1 MSINEYICVYF
12 CIYLHNHLYL
22 CAHLCIYLYFDVYRQ
37 LRCNMRGIAETSGAW
52 SDLLGP
58 KCHQRPY
65 WSPSSCIQDKGDY
78 ITAAGGPH
86 PSHVII
92 TTCVGLRKRRARDR
106 ICLHI
111 MFVDAS
117 AIAAEPRRPLDS
129 CKSRVPHGTESAN
142 MTTHA
147 CTNASANFFNS
158 IRARSQDSERVA
170 RRNNMPQRAA
180 S

>member
-1 MSINEYICVYF
+1 MYLLTLALTFSAQSERGRKTPSASQDATACRNVLPADSARVITRNCMSCRD
-12 CIYLHNHLYL
+12 CGHQLHLSL
-22 CAHLCIYLYFDVYRQ
+22 VVARACPPPGF
-37 LRCNMRGIAETSGAW
+37 
-52 SDLLGP
+52 
-58 KCHQRPY
+58 
-65 WSPSSCIQDKGDY
+65 
-78 ITAAGGPH
+78 
-86 PSHVII
+86 HVII
-92 TTCVGLRKRRARDR
+92 TTCVGLRKRRARGR

-180 S
+180 N